1 MDEATVT
8 KDDVHVRM
16 RRDVVGG
23 VMTVNGELIG
33 FRGGIAVL
41 LVEAQGKVTALRV
54 EGTVLTSQVD
64 KIGPASG
71 GIAFQ
76 DTTGEVHAIAY
87 HRKSTCVFRSTID
100 VWLR

>member
-23 VMTVNGELIG
+23 VMTVNGELLG

-41 LVEAQGKVTALRV
+41 FAEKQGKVISLRV
-54 EGTVLTSQVD
+54 EGTVLTSQEE
-64 KIGPASG
+64 KLGPASG
-71 GIAFQ
+71 AIVFQ
-76 DTTGEVHAIAY
+76 DTTGEVHTLSY
-87 HRKSTCVFRSTID
+87 HRKSTCVFGSTID
-100 VWLR
+100 IWLR